1 MSGSVHDAAPSPGGR
16 PAGLLEK
23 LMAAIRPGFRAEVLT
38 FEAADPV
45 FGGQVCAVPGCH
57 RVARCRQMCFGHHGR
72 WRREGTPD
80 LADFIAT
87 TPSDWNGRRQLA
99 SCKVPTC
106 QYASSSK
113 GMCERHHA
121 QWKRS
126 GEAGHASW
134 MASAAPLRPP
144 SPVPPICAIVY
155 CALWCKGRAP
165 FCSGHNGYWR
175 QCRSRM
181 SMQEFTALYEADRSD
196 QEWIDL
202 RNLPAQL
209 RLEVQYV
216 LQSRRDEE
224 RARLIP
230 RYVQRTVNAL
240 ADVGAASFLQH
251 DEEYWAA
258 FGTPAGGQRLSG
270 RRAFVLAFAGAPLG
284 DKATAS
290 PA

>member
-1 MSGSVHDAAPSPGGR
+1 
-16 PAGLLEK
+16 
-23 LMAAIRPGFRAEVLT
+23 
-38 FEAADPV
+38 
-45 FGGQVCAVPGCH
+45 
-57 RVARCRQMCFGHHGR
+57 MCFGHHGR

-80 LADFIAT
+80 LAGSIAT
-87 TPSDWNGRRQLA
+87 TPGDWNGRRQLA
-99 SCKVPTC
+99 SCKVPAC

-181 SMQEFTALYEADRSD
+181 SMKEFTALYEADRSG

-216 LQSRRDEE
+216 LQSPRDGAP
-224 RARLIP
+224 ARVQPPAGRCGWPAPPPPTLAGLPARGATPPPGGTGRGVGDP
-230 RYVQRTVNAL
+230 RGGARHPL
-240 ADVGAASFLQH
+240 VGAGGCPPPPYRRTGHLP
-251 DEEYWAA
+251 
-258 FGTPAGGQRLSG
+258 FGTTATQARRRL
-270 RRAFVLAFAGAPLG
+270 
-284 DKATAS
+284 
-290 PA
+290 